1 MSKVTWHDVVNTGIG
16 RIVLEHEDG
25 HEEGDVLQYTHRDST
40 HILQPNPPF
49 LPFRIG
55 VNSYNP
61 SGLLYM
67 GVDFRKAEPT
77 HIP

>member
-1 MSKVTWHDVVNTGIG
+1 MTLLILESAGLYWNMRTVMRRVMYCRIHTGIPHTFYSPTG
-16 RIVLEHEDG
+16 N
-25 HEEGDVLQYTHRDST
+25 Q
-40 HILQPNPPF
+40 PF

-77 HIP
+77 QIP